1 VFVVDSSTPESVK
14 VGHVAE
20 IVKRYLLIV
29 VFIMYY
35 IFCFIYVGSF

>member
-20 IVKRYLLIV
+20 IIKMYCSLLFLSCI
-29 VFIMYY
+29 
-35 IFCFIYVGSF
+35 IFSVLSM

>member
-20 IVKRYLLIV
+20 IIKMYFFIV

-35 IFCFIYVGSF
+35 IFCLI